1 MLLTISLSTF
11 IQIIYHTFGRPR
23 EVVQLKIENFDLAQN
38 RVLFPAS
45 ISKNRMDDYVG
56 LSPALRALLAKLN
69 LHQYPGNYYLF
80 GINDKPGDKHMG
92 YLYFY
97 NRNVKVFK
105 ALGLDKA
112 SVRYSMYSYK
122 HSGVIS
128 LYKAT
133 KDIKL
138 VQSQCR
144 HHNSLDQTNKY
155 LRDLGL
161 LSDYDGLNAWT
172 PAW

>member
-1 MLLTISLSTF
+1 MEHITLS
-11 IQIIYHTFGRPR
+11 R
-23 EVVQLKIENFDLAQN
+23 EQ
-38 RVLFPAS
+38 
-45 ISKNRMDDYVG
+45 
-56 LSPALRALLAKLN
+56 
-69 LHQYPGNYYLF
+69 
-80 GINDKPGDKHMG
+80 KHMG

-112 SVRYSMYSYK
+112 SVRYSMYSYE

-161 LSDYDGLNAWT
+161 LSDYDGLEAWA
-172 PAW
+172 PSWGKAE